1 MMKHREE
8 LELME
13 ATLQEKCNKAL
24 GSNNTREIFTLSEEL
39 YKVKQDIETLQ
50 NEAELAYK

>member
-1 MMKHREE
+1 MMKYREE
-8 LELME
+8 LEFME

-24 GSNNTREIFTLSEEL
+24 SSNNTREIFTLSEEL
-39 YKVKQDIETLQ
+39 YKIKQDIETLQ